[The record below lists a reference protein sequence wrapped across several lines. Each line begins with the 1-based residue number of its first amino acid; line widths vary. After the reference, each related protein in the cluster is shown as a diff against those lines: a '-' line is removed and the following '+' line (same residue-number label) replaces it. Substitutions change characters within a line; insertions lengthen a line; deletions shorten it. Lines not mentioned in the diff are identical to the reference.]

1 MRILIYGSGAIGSNI
16 GGLLAQSGEDVTLLA
31 RGHQLAALR
40 NNGLVIEAANQPP
53 RVIPVN
59 ALAADEIQGQ
69 FDIIF
74 VTLKS
79 MQIEAAAED
88 IMARLTDDGA
98 LVMVQNGLPWWYFD
112 GVPSKYSGSNLQ
124 CLDRTGKLKKLIP
137 PERIVG
143 AVIFKPVVQLAPG
156 RILISDAV
164 PARLLIGELNNVVT
178 PRIENIAA
186 IVNKAGLPTFVSNDI
201 RLDKWRKLMINLVW
215 NPLCAITQSAPGFIA
230 ASPFA
235 ADMVRQLISEGN
247 AVLASLGMDL
257 YVDPEKDLERVKD
270 HFTQQPSMLQDIRA
284 GRPIECDAIVNAV
297 IEIADITGVQVPTLR
312 VVAGILEVINQTLVR
327 EQKAIG
333 PIARNS
339 ESFSN

>member
-16 GGLLAQSGEDVTLLA
+16 GGLLTESGEDVTLLA
-31 RGHQLAALR
+31 RGPQLAALR
-40 NNGLVIEAANQPP
+40 NNGLIIEAANQPL

-59 ALAADEIQGQ
+59 ALPANEIQGQ
-69 FDIIF
+69 FDLIF

-88 IMARLTDDGA
+88 IMARLTQDGA

-112 GVPSKYSGSNLQ
+112 GVPSKYAGSKLR
-124 CLDRTGKLKKLIP
+124 CLDRTGNLQKHIP
-137 PERIVG
+137 LERIVG
-143 AVIFKPVVQLAPG
+143 AVIFKPVMQLAPG
-156 RILISDAV
+156 RILVTEAV
-164 PARLLIGELNNVVT
+164 PAKLWIGEVNNTVT
-178 PRIENIAA
+178 PRIEKIAA
-186 IVNKAGLPTFVSNDI
+186 IVSKAGLATFASTDI

-235 ADMVRQLISEGN
+235 ADMVRKLIHEGN
-247 AVLASLGMDL
+247 AVLASLGIDL
-257 YVDPEKDLERVKD
+257 KVDPEKDLERVKD
-270 HFTQQPSMLQDIRA
+270 NFTQQPSMLQDVRS
-284 GRPIECDAIVNAV
+284 GRSLECDAIVNAV

-312 VVAGILEVINQTLVR
+312 SVAGILEVINQTLVR

-333 PIARNS
+333 PIDKN
-339 ESFSN
+339 